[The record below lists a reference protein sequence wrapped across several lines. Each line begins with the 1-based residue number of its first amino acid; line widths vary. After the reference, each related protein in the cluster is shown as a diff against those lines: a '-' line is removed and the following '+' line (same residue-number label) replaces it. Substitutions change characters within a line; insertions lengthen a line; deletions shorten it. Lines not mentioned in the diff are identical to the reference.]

1 MRQLACFLFFVILMA
16 CGAENSDYRP
26 KAIGPE
32 GDLMLVVND
41 TYWREHPLG
50 DSLRIFFQQE
60 YPGLPQV
67 EPLWQITRIS
77 PKDFQGNLR
86 WQKNVLI
93 AVISDKVPAGQP
105 SLEFADDAF
114 ARPQLVIRLSAN
126 HPNEWL
132 AAFRARRAEI
142 LTRLKEKD
150 ARVIAQSIQEKN
162 NCKPCADTL
171 KNRMGLKMAIP
182 SVFSPVLNSGEI
194 SAFQY
199 RAERVEKGSTH
210 LIEKVIW
217 LSSVKY
223 QSEAQFSREYL
234 IRLSDQIT
242 KTAFKG
248 ENPGSGVVVESRM
261 PCDSA
266 ALSLNGRYT
275 MEMRG
280 LWRMSN
286 EFKGGPFLLY
296 AILDE
301 PKQRI
306 WLAGGFVFAAGLDK
320 RAHII
325 ELEGILRSLNPVE
338 KSGN

>member
-1 MRQLACFLFFVILMA
+1 MRLHLLLFPLVFLAC
-16 CGAENSDYRP
+16 GGGDSNYRP

-32 GDLMLVVND
+32 GDLMLVVTD
-41 TYWREHPLG
+41 EYWREHPLG
-50 DSLRIFFQQE
+50 DTLRTFFQQE

-67 EPLWQITRIS
+67 EPLWKISRIS
-77 PKDFQGNLR
+77 PSDFQGNLR

-93 AVISDKVPAGQP
+93 AVVSEKIPAGQP
-105 SLEFADDAF
+105 SLEFAEDAF

-142 LTRLKEKD
+142 LARLKEKD

-162 NCKPCADTL
+162 SCRSCADTL
-171 KNRMGLKMAIP
+171 KNRMGVQLPIP
-182 SVFSPVLNSGEI
+182 SVFSSVLNNAEI

-199 RAERVEKGSTH
+199 RAERVEKGNTH

-217 LSSVKY
+217 VSSVKY
-223 QSEAQFSREYL
+223 NSETQFSIQYL
-234 IRLSDQIT
+234 TWLSDQIT
-242 KTAFKG
+242 QKAFKG

-261 PCDSA
+261 PCDSTI
-266 ALSLNGRYT
+266 LTLNGRYA

-296 AILDE
+296 ATLDE
-301 PKQRI
+301 ANQRI
-306 WLAGGFVFAAGLDK
+306 WLSGAFVFAAGLDK
-320 RAHII
+320 RSHII
-325 ELEGILRSLNPVE
+325 ELEGILRSLNLIA
-338 KSGN
+338 KSGS

>member
-1 MRQLACFLFFVILMA
+1 MRTLLVFMILGLLAC
-16 CGAENSDYRP
+16 GGGDKSYRP

-32 GDLMLVVND
+32 GDLMLVVAD
-41 TYWREHPLG
+41 EYWRDHAMG
-50 DSLRIFFQQE
+50 DTLRSFFQQE

-67 EPLWQITRIS
+67 EPLWKIS
-77 PKDFQGNLR
+77 RVSPTDFQGNLR

-93 AVISDKVPAGQP
+93 AVVSDKIPAGQP
-105 SLEFADDAF
+105 SLEFANDAF
-114 ARPQLVIRLSAN
+114 SRPQLVIRLSAN

-142 LTRLKEKD
+142 LSRLKEKD
-150 ARVIAQSIQEKN
+150 TKVIAQSIEAKN
-162 NCKPCADTL
+162 GCKPCADTL
-171 KNRMGLKMAIP
+171 KNRMGLSMNIP

-199 RAERVEKGSTH
+199 RAERIEKGSIH

-217 LSSVKY
+217 VSSVQY
-223 QSEAQFSREYL
+223 QSESQFSRNYL
-234 IRLSDQIT
+234 IKAADQIT
-242 KTAFKG
+242 QKAFKG
-248 ENPGSGVVVESRM
+248 ENPGSGVVVEPRI
-261 PCDSA
+261 PCDSTV
-266 ALSLNGRYT
+266 LTLNGNYA

-320 RAHII
+320 RSHII
-325 ELEGILRSLNPVE
+325 ELEGVLRSINPVK

>member
-1 MRQLACFLFFVILMA
+1 MKRLIYLLAFLWLLAC
-16 CGAENSDYRP
+16 GSENSDYRP

-32 GDLMLVVND
+32 GDLMLVVSD

-50 DSLRIFFQQE
+50 DTLRMFFQQE

-67 EPLWQITRIS
+67 EPLWQISRIS
-77 PKDFQGNLR
+77 PQDFQGNLR

-105 SLEFADDAF
+105 RLEYAEDAF

-132 AAFRARRAEI
+132 AAFRARRTEI

-150 ARVIAQSIQEKN
+150 AQVIAQSIQEKN
-162 NCKPCADTL
+162 SCKACADTL
-171 KNRMGLKMAIP
+171 KKRLGLIMAIP

-223 QSEAQFSREYL
+223 TSETQFSREYL

-242 KTAFKG
+242 KSAFKG
-248 ENPGSGVVVESRM
+248 ENTGSGVVIEPRM
-261 PCDSA
+261 PCDSTT
-266 ALSLNGRYT
+266 LNVNGRYA

-301 PKQRI
+301 SKQRI
-306 WLAGGFVFAAGLDK
+306 WLAGGFVYAAGLDK
-320 RAHII
+320 RSHII
-325 ELEGILRSLNPVE
+325 ELEGVLRSLRDAQQ
-338 KSGN
+338 